1 MQQAFATTLMTPTDP
16 SIESLVRAVYE
27 LTALKRD
34 IPRLAG
40 FEHPVGLVPLGAVH
54 QCAPARVKDVAE
66 YLHVDLSV
74 ASRQVA
80 ALEAAGYVRRE
91 PDPDDRRSQRVSTT
105 QAGDDAL
112 RRAHARIVDVFGS
125 ALETWSREDVEALTV
140 ALGRLRSDYERA
152 VAGHPHRSSTV
163 KEAA

>member
-1 MQQAFATTLMTPTDP
+1 MTDTDHA
-16 SIESLVRAVYE
+16 IEALVRAVYE
-27 LTALKRD
+27 LTAVKRD

-54 QCAPARVKDVAE
+54 QCAPARVKDLAE

-80 ALEAAGYVRRE
+80 ALEAAGFVRRE

-105 QAGDDAL
+105 ERGDAAL
-112 RRAHARIVDVFGS
+112 RDAHARIVEVFAS
-125 ALETWSREDVEALTV
+125 ALGRWSREDVEGLTAALR
-140 ALGRLRSDYERA
+140 RLRVDYEHA
-152 VAGHPHRSSTV
+152 VPGHHLPPSNT

>member
-1 MQQAFATTLMTPTDP
+1 MTSAPH
-16 SIESLVRAVYE
+16 IEPLVRAVYE

-40 FEHPVGLVPLGAVH
+40 FDHPVGLVPLAAVH
-54 QCAPARVKDVAE
+54 HCAPARVKDLAE
-66 YLHVDLSV
+66 HLHVDLSV

-91 PDPDDRRSQRVSTT
+91 PDPDDRRSARVSTT
-105 QAGDDAL
+105 EAGDAALQAAHERIVGVFAEALAGWSAEDAEHLTTAL
-112 RRAHARIVDVFGS
+112 R
-125 ALETWSREDVEALTV
+125 
-140 ALGRLRSDYERA
+140 RLRSDYERA
-152 VAGHPHRSSTV
+152 AGPVHHHTTS

>member
-1 MQQAFATTLMTPTDP
+1 MTPPDQP
-16 SIESLVRAVYE
+16 IESLVRAVYE

-40 FEHPVGLVPLGAVH
+40 FDHPVGLVPLGAVH
-54 QCAPARVKDVAE
+54 QCAPARVKDLAE

-105 QAGDDAL
+105 ESGEAAL
-112 RRAHARIVDVFGS
+112 RDAHTRIVGVFAS
-125 ALETWSREDVEALTV
+125 ALERWSREDVEGLTAALR
-140 ALGRLRSDYERA
+140 RLRVDYERA
-152 VAGHPHRSSTV
+152 AGGHPLPTSTT

>member
-1 MQQAFATTLMTPTDP
+1 MMTLDST
-16 SIESLVRAVYE
+16 IEPLVRSVYE

-40 FEHPVGLVPLGAVH
+40 FDHPVGLVPLAAVH
-54 QCAPARVKDVAE
+54 RCAPARVKDLAE
-66 YLHVDLSV
+66 HLHVDLSV

-105 QAGDDAL
+105 EAGDAAL
-112 RRAHARIVDVFGS
+112 QHAHDRIVGVFAA
-125 ALETWSREDVEALTV
+125 ALEQWSPEEIDSLTAALH
-140 ALGRLRSDYERA
+140 RLREDYERT
-152 VAGHPHRSSTV
+152 VAGHARLTPTPQ
-163 KEAA
+163 EAA

>member
-1 MQQAFATTLMTPTDP
+1 MTPPDQP
-16 SIESLVRAVYE
+16 IESLVRAVYE

-40 FEHPVGLVPLGAVH
+40 FDHSVGLVPLGAVH
-54 QCAPARVKDVAE
+54 QCAPARVKDLAE

-105 QAGDDAL
+105 EAGEAAL
-112 RRAHARIVDVFGS
+112 RAAHERIVGAFAG
-125 ALETWSREDVEALTV
+125 ALGEWSDTDITGLTT
-140 ALGRLRSDYERA
+140 ALGRLRADYERA
-152 VAGHPHRSSTV
+152 AAGNPVEVVA
-163 KEAA
+163 

>member
-1 MQQAFATTLMTPTDP
+1 MTLDP
-16 SIESLVRAVYE
+16 AIEPLVRAVYE

-40 FEHPVGLVPLGAVH
+40 FDHPVGLVPLAAVH
-54 QCAPARVKDVAE
+54 RCAPARVKDLADH
-66 YLHVDLSV
+66 LHVDLSV

-105 QAGDDAL
+105 EAGDTAL
-112 RRAHARIVDVFGS
+112 QHAHDRIVGVFGA
-125 ALETWSREDVEALTV
+125 ALEQWSPAEINGLTV
-140 ALGRLRSDYERA
+140 ALGRLREDYERA
-152 VAGHPHRSSTV
+152 VAGHPHPTSV
-163 KEAA
+163 PQEAA